1 MFDSFLAWLIMPGS
15 LTTLMLV
22 IVFSF
27 VFGVFLN
34 AQVRGKLNWMDLI
47 CRGKQNSVIS
57 LSKILQLVGGIVATW
72 IVIKSTILSEGNISW
87 EIFTAYLAYVGS
99 VEAYG
104 KYITLKSGGLGPNAY
119 QEDDYA
125 QDYNQGYSQNPNH
138 SSKTSAIK
146 SRSIQNDVSMLG
158 GDNEISQDE
167 ARVGGAKAID

>member
-22 IVFSF
+22 LIFSF
-27 VFGVFLN
+27 IFGVFIH
-34 AQVRGKLNWMDLI
+34 AQFQGRLNWLDLV
-47 CRGKQNSVIS
+47 CRGKQRSVVS

-72 IVIKSTILSEGNISW
+72 VVIKSTLLSEGNISW

-104 KYITLKSGGLGPNAY
+104 KYITLKSGGLNPDNAS
-119 QEDDYA
+119 EDFPQMD
-125 QDYNQGYSQNPNH
+125 YSQPSNYR
-138 SSKTSAIK
+138 SKTSAIK